1 MRSASVLLLVGAGG
15 LTGFDQ
21 LKVGV
26 RDLPLLAV
34 IGIAAGAIVDL
45 PWEMSIFV
53 GLAYLA
59 SIPVLYWRRAKLRG
73 RAGSEVHAVEEVD
86 DMA

>member
-1 MRSASVLLLVGAGG
+1 MVSRIPTLALAGFHVSQRMRM
-15 LTGFDQ
+15 
-21 LKVGV
+21 
-26 RDLPLLAV
+26 PMLAV

-73 RAGSEVHAVEEVD
+73 HAGGEVHALEEVD